1 MSVLWDV
8 IVAMGVVGYPSDL
21 KSVFCACNAKLF
33 PQTSVSSDWH
43 TMCYVYVVTSMVR
56 GLIKSHCLK
65 YSYSLIKDESYVAQ
79 PEMGM
84 SKGGWQT

>member
-43 TMCYVYVVTSMVR
+43 TVRRQTGRTCRLTADRSEVTIFLA
-56 GLIKSHCLK
+56 GK
-65 YSYSLIKDESYVAQ
+65 Q
-79 PEMGM
+79 
-84 SKGGWQT
+84 